1 MAMTTSGRRLQPEAA
16 LEGREARLRRL
27 SEEVR
32 AGRYRPDLDRLV
44 LCMVARSAALSGGLP
59 LDGWPAC

>member
-1 MAMTTSGRRLQPEAA
+1 MAMTTPGMPLQPEAA
-16 LEGREARLRRL
+16 LEGREVRLRRL
-27 SEEVR
+27 AEEVR

-44 LCMVARSAALSGGLP
+44 LCMLARSAAPSRGMP